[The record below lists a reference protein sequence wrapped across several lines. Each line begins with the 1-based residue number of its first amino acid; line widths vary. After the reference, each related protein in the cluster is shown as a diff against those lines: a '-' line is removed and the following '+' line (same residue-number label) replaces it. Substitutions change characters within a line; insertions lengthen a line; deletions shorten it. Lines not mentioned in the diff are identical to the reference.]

1 MLRFGMS
8 SSGVWVFALALLAVS
23 GCGASSTDDRDAAA
37 ADAVTEADVRSLGDP
52 RKLADVPANGDALT
66 LHLYVSNQSFDISP
80 VDIDIW
86 VEDTHVVTGGFDV
99 EGQHNWILFDL
110 TLPSGTH
117 ALHAEG
123 LGGSIVINEAVPVPE
138 ERWGVLDFWYYPGDP
153 THPMFTW
160 NLSETPVGFQ

>member
-1 MLRFGMS
+1 MLHFRLS
-8 SSGVWVFALALLAVS
+8 LSALVLLVAS
-23 GCGASSTDDRDAAA
+23 GCGGSSADSRDAAV
-37 ADAVTEADVRSLGDP
+37 DIGEVTNPDSLGEP
-52 RKLADVPANGDALT
+52 RKLADVPSGADGVT

-80 VDIDIW
+80 IDIDVW
-86 VEDTHVVTGGFDV
+86 LEGTHVVAGGFEV

-110 TLPSGTH
+110 AVPAGTR

-123 LGGSIVINEAVPVPE
+123 LGGSVVIDEAVAIPE

-160 NLSETPVGFQ
+160 SLSAVPVGFQ

>member
-1 MLRFGMS
+1 MS
-8 SSGVWVFALALLAVS
+8 CSVLGVFAVALLAVS
-23 GCGASSTDDRDAAA
+23 GCGASSADDPDAAA
-37 ADAVTEADVRSLGDP
+37 ADAVAVSGVRSLGDP
-52 RKLADVPANGDALT
+52 RKLANVPANGDVVT

-110 TLPSGTH
+110 NMPSGTN

-123 LGGSIVINEAVPVPE
+123 MGGSAVIDEAVPVPE
-138 ERWGVLDFWYYPGDP
+138 ERWGVLDFWYYPDDP

-160 NLSETPVGFQ
+160 NLSENPVAFN